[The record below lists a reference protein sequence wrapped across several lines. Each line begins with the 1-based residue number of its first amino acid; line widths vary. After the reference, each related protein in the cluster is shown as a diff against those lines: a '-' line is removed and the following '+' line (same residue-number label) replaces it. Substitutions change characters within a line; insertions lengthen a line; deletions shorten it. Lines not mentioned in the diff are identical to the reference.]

1 VRRELAENG
10 DLLLRRMT
18 VAEPER
24 QPLAQALAQTPSW
37 LDPETGGP
45 K

>member
-18 VAEPER
+18 VAEPVR
-24 QPLAQALAQTPSW
+24 RTLTQTLAQAPSW

>member
-1 VRRELAENG
+1 
-10 DLLLRRMT
+10 LLRLT

-24 QPLAQALAQTPSW
+24 HALAQALAQPPSW